1 MVASLITALFAATRV
16 RVGLNIRAWFGS
28 KVVGQ
33 VFNLPSI
40 MRQVENL
47 PHALLRISR

>member
-1 MVASLITALFAATRV
+1 MGV
-16 RVGLNIRAWFGS
+16 RNSA

-40 MRQVENL
+40 TRQVENL
-47 PHALLRISR
+47 PHALHMRGH